1 MKRWFLLPAIII
13 LVLFAAC
20 APKAVPAPSAPAP
33 AAPAKAAVPASNLP
47 APTSQDAAWAKI
59 VEAGQKE
66 GQVNV
71 YTWGW
76 TGDVGLSIASAFEKS
91 YGIKLNIITGRGAEF
106 IERIKTEA
114 RMGNVVADVWE
125 GASGHSENMKLAGL
139 LDAIP
144 DLPATRNKGDFTA
157 DPFAFSPEGYYFTE
171 NQFFLGLH
179 VNTNLV
185 KPGEEPKAWKDLLD
199 PKWKGRIL
207 FADPV
212 VSISS
217 SYFAALID
225 KGLMTEEFL
234 GKLGKQELQFDP
246 STPGVVNKLA
256 RGEGAVGY
264 TSTNESSNVAKEGG
278 PIKVIDTS
286 DGIFANGLALGKV
299 KGGPHPNASKVLINW
314 ILSQEGQDVY
324 AKAKSVLTIRKDVKD
339 YVFPAATLKPSN
351 SIFIDTRY
359 NDLVAKV
366 FAEKRYV
373 PLLKP
378 R

>member
-1 MKRWFLLPAIII
+1 MKRWFISLSIVVLL
-13 LVLFAAC
+13 LLAAC
-20 APKAVPAPSAPAP
+20 APKAAPVPSAPAP

-47 APTSQDAAWAKI
+47 APTSQDAAWSKI

-76 TGDVGLSIASAFEKS
+76 TGDVGLNIASAFEKS

-106 IERIKTEA
+106 IERIKTET
-114 RMGNVVADVWE
+114 RMGNIVADVWE

-179 VNTNLV
+179 VNTKLV
-185 KPGEEPKAWKDLLD
+185 KAGEEPKAWKDLLD
-199 PKWKGRIL
+199 PKWKGKII

-234 GKLGKQELQFDP
+234 GKLGKQELMFDP
-246 STPGVVNKLA
+246 STPGVVSKLA

-351 SIFIDTRY
+351 SVFIDTKY

>member
-1 MKRWFLLPAIII
+1 MKRWFIALSIII
-13 LVLFAAC
+13 LIVLVAC
-20 APKAVPAPSAPAP
+20 TPKTAPAPSAPA
-33 AAPAKAAVPASNLP
+33 ATAPAKAAVPASNLP
-47 APTSQDAAWAKI
+47 PPTPQDAVWAKI

-76 TGDVGLSIASAFEKS
+76 TGDVGLSIASAFEKR

-106 IERIKTEA
+106 LERIKTET

-157 DPFAFSPEGYYFTE
+157 DPFAFTTEGYYFTE

-179 VNTNLV
+179 INTNLV
-185 KPGEEPKAWKDLLD
+185 KPGEEPKAWTDLLE
-199 PKWKGRIL
+199 PKWKGKIL
-207 FADPV
+207 FADPI

-217 SYFAALID
+217 SYFAVLID
-225 KGLMTEEFL
+225 KKLMAEEFL
-234 GKLGKQELQFDP
+234 GKLGKQDLMFDP

-256 RGEGAVGY
+256 RGEAAVGY

-278 PIKVIDTS
+278 PVKVIDTR

-299 KGGPHPNASKVLINW
+299 KGGPHPNATKVLINW

-324 AKAKSVLTIRKDVKD
+324 TKAKGVLTIRKDVKD

-351 SIFIDTRY
+351 PIFIGTKE

-378 R
+378 K